1 MSFKRFIQYGGKQ
14 SGRDNGFTLIEVLVA
29 MTIFTIGILGVAN
42 MQISAIKGNFLARKI
57 TETATLGQEVVE
69 RIIALDYADAQLTD
83 NNSNG
88 YLGRTDGLNLA
99 DKIWQHKE
107 DDPDSP
113 YDVYS
118 NIAENYPITDNKT
131 IWIYVEWKA
140 YGRKRSMFIDYMKAK
155 TN

>member
-1 MSFKRFIQYGGKQ
+1 M
-14 SGRDNGFTLIEVLVA
+14 V
-29 MTIFTIGILGVAN
+29 IFAIGILGVAK
-42 MQISAIKGNFLARKI
+42 MQISAVNGNASARKI
-57 TETATLGQEVVE
+57 TETATLGQDVVE

-99 DKIWQHKE
+99 DKIWQQKE

-118 NIAENYPITDNKT
+118 NIAENYPIPDNKT
-131 IWIYVEWKA
+131 IRIYVEWKV
-140 YGRKRSMFIDYMKAK
+140 YGKKRSMFIDYMKAK